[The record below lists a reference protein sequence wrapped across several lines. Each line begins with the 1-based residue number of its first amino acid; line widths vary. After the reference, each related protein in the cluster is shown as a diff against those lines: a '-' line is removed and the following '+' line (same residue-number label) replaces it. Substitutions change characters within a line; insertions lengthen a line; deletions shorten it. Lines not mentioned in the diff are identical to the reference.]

1 MDGLLRFF
9 LWLLTHSVYWLRV
22 HGARNVPRTGGAL
35 LVCNRI
41 AHVDWLFLLSAQ
53 RRPIRFVVFLP
64 QAPGFLYRL
73 VLRITRA
80 IAVDGSADGRTV
92 VQALRHARAA
102 LNNSELV
109 CIFAEERVTR
119 CGVHLPL
126 HRAFRLVAKR
136 LSVPIIPVALDQ
148 IWGSRFHVDGER
160 IRWMPPVRFPYAVTV
175 SYGTPLPA
183 TTAPGVLRQVM
194 QKVSADGA
202 LARGHLRLPV
212 HRQFVRIAARRPF
225 AACLHDSTT
234 TGPPLTYAR
243 ALAGAICLARA
254 LRPILGKSKMVALWL
269 PSSVGGALA
278 NIALPLLGKTSVNL
292 NYTASAETTRAAL
305 HQCGCRH
312 VLTARRFT
320 ARVPFDQ
327 PPGVEVVNLDD
338 ILPTITKTQRLLAYL
353 TALLV
358 PGVLLDY
365 VVLGLGGHKVSDIA
379 TVIFSSGSTGD
390 PKGVMLTHE
399 NIAADAESTIQA
411 TGVTST
417 DRLVGGLPFFHS
429 FGYTVSLWVP
439 LQVGASMYFHADPRQ
454 AKEIGELCKNH
465 RCTVYLS
472 TATFL
477 RFCLRKCDPDNF
489 RTVHLLMCGAE
500 KLPPALAEE
509 FAAKFG
515 VRPVEGYGCTELSPA
530 VIINMPDR
538 DFHGFRIIRNH
549 PGTIGEPMPGL
560 AARIVHPETYA
571 PLPIGDEGLLQ
582 IFGPMVMKGYLGK
595 PALTAEVVRDGW
607 YATGDM
613 GCMDDDGYV
622 TLTGRL
628 ARFAKIGGEMVPLEK
643 VEEVLHDILQ
653 TSERVCA
660 VTCVPDDTRGERLV
674 VLHVA
679 HDGMEVTHWWHQL
692 NSRGL
697 PNLWVPSQRDFFNV
711 PELPVL
717 ASGKLNLKRVK
728 ELAVEIT
735 RRR

>member
-1 MDGLLRFF
+1 MAGLLRFF

-22 HGARNVPRTGGAL
+22 HGATNVPRVGGAL
-35 LVCNRI
+35 LVCNRVV
-41 AHVDWLFLLSAQ
+41 HLDWLFLLSAQ
-53 RRPIRFVVFLP
+53 RRPIRFVVFLAHP
-64 QAPGFLYRL
+64 PGFLYRH

-80 IAVDGSADGRTV
+80 IAVDGSANGRAV
-92 VQALRHARAA
+92 VQALREARTG
-102 LNNSELV
+102 LSRGELV
-109 CIFAEERVTR
+109 CIFAEERITR
-119 CGVHLPL
+119 RGVHLPL
-126 HRAFRLVAKR
+126 RRALRLATKHVP
-136 LSVPIIPVALDQ
+136 VPIIPVALDQ

-160 IRWMPPVRFPYAVTV
+160 IYWMPPVRFPYAVTV

-183 TTAPGVLRQVM
+183 TTSPGVLRQTM

-202 LARGHLRLPV
+202 MARGHLRLPV

-225 AACLHDSTT
+225 AACIHDSTAN
-234 TGPPLTYAR
+234 GPPLTYAR

-305 HQCGCRH
+305 HQCSCRH
-312 VLTARRFT
+312 VLTARSFT
-320 ARVPFDQ
+320 ARVPFDP
-327 PPGVEVVNLDD
+327 PPGVEVVNVDD

-358 PGVLLDY
+358 PGLLLDY

-454 AKEIGELCKNH
+454 AKEIGELCRNH
-465 RCTVYLS
+465 RGTVYLS

-477 RFCLRKCDPDNF
+477 RFCLRKCDPADF
-489 RTVHLLMCGAE
+489 RSVHLLMCGAE
-500 KLPPALAEE
+500 KLPPALTQE

-515 VRPVEGYGCTELSPA
+515 VLPVEGYGCTELSPA

-538 DFHGFRIIRNH
+538 DFHGFRIVRNH
-549 PGTIGEPMPGL
+549 PGTIGEPMPGV

-571 PLPIGDEGLLQ
+571 PLPVGAEGLLQ

-613 GCMDDDGYV
+613 GRMDDNGYV

-674 VLHVA
+674 VLHVP
-679 HDGMEVTHWWHQL
+679 HDGMEVAHWWRQL

-717 ASGKLNLKRVK
+717 ASGKLNLKLVK
-728 ELAVEIT
+728 ELALEIS